1 MNLRLVKWH
10 LYTWSVII
18 LTITSINQLVSHMRC
33 RQNSIAA
40 KWNIFLSF
48 GWKVPFGFPCLA
60 LFCPSSTFALFFLT
74 GSHHFGC
81 RAPFWRPCIF
91 ASVSA
96 TFFGIGFR
104 PAVAARPNFELE
116 GLACFY
122 DWKGGVS
129 DFATSSWLHCLL
141 PVQEQAAAMWGF
153 GNSRFSILW
162 TLELYL
168 ECQIAAC
175 RIRLHR

>member
-1 MNLRLVKWH
+1 
-10 LYTWSVII
+10 
-18 LTITSINQLVSHMRC
+18 MRC

-60 LFCPSSTFALFFLT
+60 LFCPSSTFALFFFSQAHITLVVALLFGGLVFLLAFLQLFLGSVFVPPLQHGQT
-74 GSHHFGC
+74 SSWKGSH
-81 RAPFWRPCIF
+81 
-91 ASVSA
+91 VSM
-96 TFFGIGFR
+96 T
-104 PAVAARPNFELE
+104 
-116 GLACFY
+116 
-122 DWKGGVS
+122 WKGGVS
-129 DFATSSWLHCLL
+129 DFATSSWLHYLL